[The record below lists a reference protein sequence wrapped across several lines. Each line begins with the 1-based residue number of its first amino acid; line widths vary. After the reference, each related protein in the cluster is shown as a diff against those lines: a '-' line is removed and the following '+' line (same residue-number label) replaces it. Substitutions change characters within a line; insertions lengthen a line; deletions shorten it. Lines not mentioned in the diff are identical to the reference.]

1 MTRDWLK
8 LRQQAANIGRPLKCP
23 LCGFRFAFRHLIRA
37 GKACPHCKVPIGF
50 SFLYRAL
57 LAVAGWAV
65 MARVMYVG
73 YQRNGPGW
81 LLIGLPFALVA
92 AIVVQTVIQ
101 RVFPPKLEA
110 YSEGNT
116 WLRLT

>member
-65 MARVMYVG
+65 MARV
-73 YQRNGPGW
+73 
-81 LLIGLPFALVA
+81 A